1 MPAAQKGIGPTT
13 PMGANLVTGGCTFR
27 VWAPRAEAVCV
38 RGPFNGWAIKDDAT
52 QLVKD
57 GRGIWAGFVPGVT
70 EGMEYKFYVVGPT
83 GLERHKRDPYAR
95 ELSAP
100 NWNCVVRDPKR
111 YPWHDMGYHP
121 PAFEDLILYQFHVGT
136 FYAADELGRDRRQG
150 RVAKFLDVLD
160 RVEYLAELGVTAVQ
174 PLPIVEY
181 PTPFSLGYNGVDYF
195 SPEFDYGVPDEELE
209 RYLPRANAL
218 LTARGHAPV
227 TAANIRGVANQ
238 LRLLVD
244 IMHVYGMAV
253 IFDVVYNHA
262 GGDFGD
268 ESVYFLDLLPRGDQ
282 NDSLYFTDRA
292 WAGGLGFAYWNAGV
306 RQFLIDNAASFLA
319 EYHVDGFRYDEVS
332 VIDDFG
338 GWSFCQDLSRTVRF
352 AKASAVQIAEFW
364 KPSQDWAVRPIA
376 FNGAGFDLVWHDGI
390 RETVRGAILQ
400 AAGGHDAAINLDR
413 VCDALRPPAGF
424 DAAWRAVQMLENHD
438 GLLIDH
444 APHDQRPRI
453 AKIAHWNNPRSWYAR
468 SRARVATG
476 LLLTGPG
483 VPMLFMGQEFL
494 EDKMWSDSPERG
506 EFRIWWDGLNT
517 EKTMSDHLRF
527 TRELIALRRR
537 LPALRRGQINIFHV
551 HNGNR
556 VIAFHR
562 WIESVGEDV
571 VVVAS
576 LSETTQYGYWIG
588 FPRRGAWSE
597 AFNSDVY
604 DNWVNPIMAGNGG
617 RIVAES
623 GAMHG
628 LPTSAEITIPA
639 NAVLVFALRSPET

>member
-1 MPAAQKGIGPTT
+1 MTAAQTGIGLAT
-13 PMGANLVTGGCTFR
+13 PMGANLVNGGCTFR
-27 VWAPRAEAVCV
+27 VWAPRAKAIFVT
-38 RGPFNGWAIKDDAT
+38 GPFNGWAAKDEAT
-52 QLVKD
+52 RLVKD

-70 EGMEYKFYVVGPT
+70 EGTEYKFYVVGPT

-95 ELSAP
+95 DLSAP

-111 YPWHDMGYHP
+111 YSWHDAGFHP
-121 PAFEDLILYQFHVGT
+121 PAFEDLILYQFHIGT
-136 FYAADELGRDRRQG
+136 FYAADDRGRDRRKG

-160 RVEYLAELGVTAVQ
+160 RIDYLVELGVTAVQ

-195 SPEFDYGVPDEELE
+195 SPEFDYGVPDAELG
-209 RYLPRANAL
+209 RYLARANAL
-218 LTARGHAPV
+218 LAARGHAPV
-227 TAANIRGVANQ
+227 TAADIRGAANQ

-244 IMHVYGMAV
+244 ILHVYGMAV

-268 ESVYFLDLLPRGDQ
+268 ESLYFFDLLPRGNQ

-306 RQFLIDNAASFLA
+306 RQFLIDNAISFLA
-319 EYHVDGFRYDEVS
+319 EYHIDGFRYDEVS

-338 GWSFCQDLSRTVRF
+338 GWSFCQDLSGTVRF
-352 AKASAVQIAEFW
+352 AKTSAVQIAEFW
-364 KPSQDWAVRPIA
+364 KPGQDWAARPSA
-376 FNGAGFDLVWHDGI
+376 SKGAGFDLVWHDGV
-390 RETVRGAILQ
+390 REAVRGGISQ
-400 AAGGHDAAINLDR
+400 AAAGQDAAMNLDPIR
-413 VCDALRPPAGF
+413 DALRPPAGF

-438 GLLIDH
+438 GLLNDH

-453 AKIAHWNNPRSWYAR
+453 AKIADWNNPRSWYAR
-468 SRARVATG
+468 SRSRVATG

-494 EDKMWSDSPERG
+494 EDKMWSDLPERSD
-506 EFRIWWDGLNT
+506 FHIWWDGLGAD
-517 EKTMSDHLRF
+517 KAMSDHFRF
-527 TRELIALRRR
+527 TRELITLRRQ
-537 LPALRRGQINIFHV
+537 LPALRRGQINVFHV
-551 HNGNR
+551 HNRNR

-562 WIESVGEDV
+562 WIEGVGEDI

-576 LSETTQYGYWIG
+576 LSEMTQYGYPIG
-588 FPRRGAWSE
+588 FPQRGAWSE
-597 AFNSDVY
+597 GFNSDVY
-604 DNWVNPIMAGNGG
+604 DNWVNPIVAGNGG
-617 RIVAES
+617 RVFVEG

-628 LPTSAEITIPA
+628 MPTSAEITIPA
-639 NAVLVFALRSPET
+639 NAVLLFARMN